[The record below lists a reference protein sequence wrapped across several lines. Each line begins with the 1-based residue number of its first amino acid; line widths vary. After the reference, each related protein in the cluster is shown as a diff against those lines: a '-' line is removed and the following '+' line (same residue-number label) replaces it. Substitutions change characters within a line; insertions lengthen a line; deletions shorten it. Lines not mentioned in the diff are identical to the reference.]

1 MDICLFS
8 LHEFLE
14 DRNVSI
20 YCLFIIHLAS
30 TTWEFFRK
38 MKLSECI
45 LYVNY
50 FYFRPQIPE
59 KVQEA
64 DDAQNQM
71 GGTQQ

>member
-1 MDICLFS
+1 
-8 LHEFLE
+8 
-14 DRNVSI
+14 
-20 YCLFIIHLAS
+20 
-30 TTWEFFRK
+30 
-38 MKLSECI
+38 MKLSEYI